1 VTPITLKHALSTAAV
16 PVTVLALAGLTT
28 IWAQERQQGPLTPPP
43 RREVVRIPV
52 DTTPAPP
59 PIPPEEIIRRFVEK
73 EDEFQRARAAY
84 LSKKTI
90 RVQELG
96 DEGPIGEFRFA
107 TEPALASDGKWYE
120 KVVEQRTSTLKRLKL
135 AAEDLETLARIP
147 QFPLVGG
154 QINKY
159 ELTYA
164 GKQQVDE
171 LTTYLFRVKPR
182 QLERARAYFEGLV
195 WVDDRDFL
203 IVKSYGKW
211 VTETGNVSSPQL
223 PFIMFETYREM
234 IEGKYW
240 FPTYARSDD
249 SLRVKDGE
257 VPIRLTIRWTD
268 YKPLPSSP
276 APKQPQDD
284 KLPLA
289 QSFSTNA
296 AGFIC

>member
-1 VTPITLKHALSTAAV
+1 MAPITPRHALSTAAV
-16 PVTVLALAGLTT
+16 PVAVLALAGLTA
-28 IWAQERQQGPLTPPP
+28 IWAQEQQQGPLTPPP

-59 PIPPEEIIRRFVEK
+59 PIPAEEIIRRFVEK

-96 DEGPIGEFRFA
+96 EEGPIGEFRLT

-120 KVVEQRTSTLKRLKL
+120 KVVEQPTSTLKRLKL
-135 AAEDLETLARIP
+135 AAEDVEILARIP

-154 QINKY
+154 QLNKY

-223 PFIMFETYREM
+223 PFTMFETYREM

-276 APKQPQDD
+276 APKRP
-284 KLPLA
+284 
-289 QSFSTNA
+289 
-296 AGFIC
+296 